1 MAALSDKR
9 ALKVVRFST
18 KELPATAATY
28 YQGGLVGWDTSVG
41 RVIKGAASTTFLP
54 IGYATENTVIAANG
68 DLLHVTLFR
77 EVVAIWFANLAA
89 APVVSASLGGL
100 CYVADD
106 QSVRVDDNTN
116 ANSVAGRVWQL
127 DTNKGVLV
135 EPRFISDFKVTSP
148 GLDS

>member
-9 ALKVVRFST
+9 AVRIVRFST

-41 RVIKGAASTTFLP
+41 RVAKGAASTTFLP
-54 IGYATENTVIAANG
+54 IDLSTENTTIANNG

-77 EVVAIWFANLAA
+77 EVVAVWFVNFASDL
-89 APVVSASLGGL
+89 VVAGDLGGL
-100 CYVADD
+100 CYVQTD
-106 QSVRVDDNTN
+106 QEVRHSDNTN
-116 ANSVAGRVWQL
+116 ANSVAGRVWAI
-127 DTNKGVLV
+127 DSVKGVLV